1 MLDVADSSV
10 DVSLADSLEFDEDE
24 MAGPD
29 PEPAVSSSAGPAAKR
44 IGVYPAYEQNL
55 SV

>member
-10 DVSLADSLEFDEDE
+10 DVLLADSLGFDEDE
-24 MAGPD
+24 VAGPD
-29 PEPAVSSSAGPAAKR
+29 PEPAVSSPTGPAAKR
-44 IGVYPAYEQNL
+44 IGVYPAYEQIL